1 MFLSVRVVCL
11 IQRFLRVVG
20 LILRKIA
27 PLLPLIVWFD
37 VLAPEFF
44 LHYPFLFLVVSSFS
58 SLGFPSQV
66 SALFNFS
73 SQVFHLSSQV
83 FHLSSQV
90 SHLSSL
96 LLAEMLAGD
105 EVVLHVVFDGIL
117 QCEAFVGIA
126 GAT

>member
-11 IQRFLRVVG
+11 RLRFLRVVG

-83 FHLSSQV
+83 